1 MTLGETNFISVWCCA
16 MAFSLLVTLREGIE
30 MALIVAI
37 LLGYLRSIGQK
48 RQFRN
53 VWLGV
58 GVAAIAC
65 IAIGAGL
72 EVASSELDKRAV
84 EAFEGFA
91 MIFAVVVLT
100 AMAFWMKRQA
110 SGLSA
115 ELRAQV
121 DRALSSG
128 SVVAVVLLAATSVGR
143 EGLETTLFLFA
154 GSTSAAS
161 GTEFVLGGVLGF
173 GIAAVFGL
181 LMYQGSAR
189 LPLKQFFTVSSVVIL
204 IIAAGLLS
212 NSLAKLHEAAL
223 LDNLGTRPWDTDH
236 LIAITSTPGKF
247 LNTLLGYDSAPA
259 ISQIVL
265 YWGYLTAAL
274 SAYLFWPV
282 TRVRAQATTS
292 RVPAGAPPAR
302 R

>member
-1 MTLGETNFISVWCCA
+1 
-16 MAFSLLVTLREGIE
+16 MAFSFLVTLREGIE

-37 LLGYLRSIGQK
+37 LLGYLRSIDQK
-48 RQFRN
+48 RHFRS
-53 VWLGV
+53 VWFGV
-58 GVAAIAC
+58 GVAALAC
-65 IAIGAGL
+65 VAIGAGL

-100 AMAFWMKRQA
+100 GMAFWMRRQA

-121 DRALSSG
+121 DRALGSG
-128 SVVAVVLLAATSVGR
+128 SVAAVVLLAATSIGR

-154 GSTSAAS
+154 GSTGAAS
-161 GTEFVLGGVLGF
+161 GAEFVLGGVLGF
-173 GIAAVFGL
+173 AIAAAVGL
-181 LMYQGSAR
+181 VIYQGSAR
-189 LPLKQFFTVSSVVIL
+189 LPIKQFFTVSSIVIL
-204 IIAAGLLS
+204 VIAAGLLS
-212 NSLAKLHEAAL
+212 NSLTKLYEAAL
-223 LDNLGTRPWDTDH
+223 IDNLGVRPWDTDH
-236 LIAITSTPGKF
+236 LISVTSTFGKF

-265 YWGYLTAAL
+265 YWGYLTAAIA
-274 SAYLFWPV
+274 AYLFWPV
-282 TRVRAQATTS
+282 S
-292 RVPAGAPPAR
+292 RTPARSESLPVSAGAIPPR